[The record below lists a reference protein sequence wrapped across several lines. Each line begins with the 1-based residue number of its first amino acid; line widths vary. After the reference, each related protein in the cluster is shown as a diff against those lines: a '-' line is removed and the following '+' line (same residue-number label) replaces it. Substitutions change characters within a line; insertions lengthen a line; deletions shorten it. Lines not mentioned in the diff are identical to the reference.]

1 MDLQQQGKGLLG
13 EFVAFLKKVNA
24 AQIAIGIAVGVAV
37 VELVNGIMA
46 CFIKPLLAL
55 LGGKDSYGGS
65 FKIWVFE
72 VGNFIGIAINFIA
85 VMLVLF
91 ILGKAFVKEEPPK
104 A

>member
-1 MDLQQQGKGLLG
+1 MDMQNQAKGFIG
-13 EFVAFLKKVNA
+13 GFVAFLKKTNA
-24 AQIAIGIAVGVAV
+24 ATVAIGIAVGIAV
-37 VELVNGIMA
+37 VELVNGIMS

-55 LGGKDSYGGS
+55 LGGKESYGGS

-85 VMLVLF
+85 VMLVLYV
-91 ILGKAFVKEEPPK
+91 LGKVFIKEEPPK